1 MIFHSKVVNDK
12 NEANGASGVSKK
24 TGGRRFEKIKG
35 RQKSDKATVTE
46 LPSFLQAVH
55 GTVDP
60 EEDVAF
66 SRFVDLDV
74 GKERKTRQ
82 DVRRVRIY
90 IDTDVLRGERRSAEV
105 KVGEVESRSKHSQ
118 RRQR

>member
-1 MIFHSKVVNDK
+1 MIFYSKVVNDM
-12 NEANGASGVSKK
+12 NEANGASDASKE
-24 TGGRRFEKIKG
+24 TGGRRFEKING

-55 GTVDP
+55 GAVDP

-66 SRFVDLDV
+66 SGFVDLDV

-82 DVRRVRIY
+82 NVRRVRIY
-90 IDTDVLRGERRSAEV
+90 IDMDVLRDEKRSAEV
-105 KVGEVESRSKHSQ
+105 KVGEVERAEVSILRD
-118 RRQR
+118 